1 MMCSTSLL
9 HACWLRMYRHSLQI
23 ASAASASQHAMMH
36 VRSSEFFTPKSRM
49 STKPVFT
56 SSAALLG
63 ATASSTRA
71 VRLRIASSSR

>member
-9 HACWLRMYRHSLQI
+9 HACWLRMYRHSLQH

-36 VRSSEFFTPKSRM
+36 VRSPEFFTPNSMM
-49 STKPVFT
+49 STNPVFT
-56 SSAALLG
+56 SSGALLG

-71 VRLRIASSSR
+71 VSARIVSSSR